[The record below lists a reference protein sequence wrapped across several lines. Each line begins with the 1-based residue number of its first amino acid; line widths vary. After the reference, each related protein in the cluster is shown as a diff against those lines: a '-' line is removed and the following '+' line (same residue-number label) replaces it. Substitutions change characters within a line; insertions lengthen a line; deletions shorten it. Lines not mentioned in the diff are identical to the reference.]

1 MTARER
7 ESRKR
12 KNRSSDEG
20 YFSASRSSSDE
31 TTFST
36 FDPEI
41 ESGFAFMQ
49 LGKAYNIDTSTY
61 EATESQ
67 GKEFSY
73 YYWKYAG
80 YILRAVVDIED
91 HGPFDESRGYLEG
104 QRGMEL
110 DLTKRRADF
119 KIADTLDE
127 LGPNFQ
133 WSI

>member
-1 MTARER
+1 MSLSLLLIMLLSRTIVSTPHIVGISIPNGWHLANPPADLTARER

-73 YYWKYAG
+73 YYWRYAG
-80 YILRAVVDIED
+80 YILRG
-91 HGPFDESRGYLEG
+91 HY
-104 QRGMEL
+104 QR
-110 DLTKRRADF
+110 
-119 KIADTLDE
+119 
-127 LGPNFQ
+127 
-133 WSI
+133 S